1 MAGVDLP
8 KQTVIYTAGQPMTAL
23 HMITSGNVCVK
34 YPGGEH
40 QLGPGDVIGINEIA
54 SDVHFLSYS
63 TIDAVNI
70 LTYPYRSMDTF
81 QDFLQKHPDV
91 ARLFLMSA
99 FRQIASMLS
108 QNDASALSAS
118 NLFNG
123 LVQNYQTYRE
133 ICIRYRVTPQSLPSF
148 DSLDTGHLTESPDI
162 WLSNYYQ
169 GLLNT
174 FSTPESTHVSIDA
187 AAIFGFLHK
196 AGQDSQKTHQ
206 FMEERCQHLKPI
218 LNLYMNESSQD
229 LFAYLTSLF
238 HKVSFDSPESKT
250 ILEILQNI
258 MQRFESDTSSSA
270 GLFRQRISS
279 FKSSVISLTASHSS
293 AEQTDVSFIYSRL
306 NDSLSVILN
315 YTGVDDETRS
325 SCHKAFNAYKALP
338 DRTATT
344 IEADNLRQLVTHY
357 FYSLY
362 SIAAV
367 KNLKE
372 GNAPF
377 AVQLFLYYGFMDE
390 ELAGAEN
397 CQALT
402 RLLQNR
408 SDGTQT
414 GVYTFYD
421 WLQAIYDGKKLPS
434 RNEYE
439 EDYIDYIHKQRSSG
453 TLSDADVRALE
464 NNTISK
470 VVFELHNVFPITN
483 KFTFGRLAT
492 FCPVFS
498 AENVLKPLNSCYVNA
513 SALGQALSRIRAID
527 FSLFYREIINPNP
540 NSAYRE
546 LVHVECLP
554 DIILMPNMGI
564 RGVMWQE
571 IEGKK
576 RSTPSRMMLSIF
588 HMEDLYS
595 SMVKMAGEYRWEM
608 CKRIQ
613 GYRWNDVSTRSLT
626 SEYFDYIQF
635 YRKNRALS
643 TEAKERIKNSLQRAR
658 NSFKEMF
665 VRDYILWILFESAGS
680 PRLNKVSRGIL
691 FNYCPFSASI
701 RTTLKQNPQYSE
713 LLHRYDIKKEQK
725 LHHLNQ
731 FRKKM
736 LLSNKPIP
744 EEVEAEIIYYNG

>member
-1 MAGVDLP
+1 
-8 KQTVIYTAGQPMTAL
+8 MTAL
-23 HMITSGNVCVK
+23 HLITNGNVCVK

-40 QLGPGDVIGINEIA
+40 QLGPGDVIGISEIA

-70 LTYPYRSMDTF
+70 LTYPYRSTDTF
-81 QDFLQKHPDV
+81 QDLLQKHPDV

-99 FRQIASMLS
+99 FRQISSLLTQS
-108 QNDASALSAS
+108 DAAALNTS

-123 LVQNYQTYRE
+123 LVQHYQTYRE

-148 DSLDTGHLTESPDI
+148 DALDTSYLDESPDI

-174 FSTPESTHVSIDA
+174 FSTPDSTQIRIDA
-187 AAIFGFLHK
+187 AVIYGFLRK
-196 AGQDSQKTHQ
+196 SSQDFLKTHQ
-206 FMEERCQHLKPI
+206 FMDERYQHQKTL
-218 LNLYMNESSQD
+218 LNFYMNESSQD
-229 LFAYLTSLF
+229 LFAYLTSLY
-238 HKVSFDSPESKT
+238 HKVTFDSQESKT
-250 ILEILQNI
+250 LLEILQYI
-258 MQRFESDTSSSA
+258 MQQFESDTSPSA
-270 GLFRQRISS
+270 GLYRQRISS
-279 FKSSVISLTASHSS
+279 FKSSVISLAASHSS
-293 AEQTDVSFIYSRL
+293 AEQSDVSTIYSRL
-306 NDSLSVILN
+306 NDSLTVILD
-315 YTGVDDETRS
+315 YTGVDAETCG
-325 SCHKAFNAYKALP
+325 SCCKAFNAYKALP

-397 CQALT
+397 CQTLT

-408 SDGTQT
+408 SDGAQT

-421 WLQAIYDGKKLPS
+421 WLQAIYEGKKLPS
-434 RNEYE
+434 RNEYG
-439 EDYIDYIHKQRSSG
+439 EDYVDYIHKQRSSG

-470 VVFELHNVFPITN
+470 VVFELRNVFPITN
-483 KFTFGRLAT
+483 KFTYGRLAT

-498 AENVLKPLNSCYVNA
+498 AENVLKPLNTCHVNA
-513 SALGQALSRIRAID
+513 SSLGQALSRIRAID

-540 NSAYRE
+540 QSTYRE
-546 LVHVECLP
+546 LVHTECLP

-576 RSTPSRMMLSIF
+576 RNTPSRMMLSIF
-588 HMEDLYS
+588 HMEDLYGS
-595 SMVKMAGEYRWEM
+595 IVRLVGEYRWEM

-643 TEAKERIKNSLQRAR
+643 TEAKERIKNNLQRAR
-658 NSFKEMF
+658 NSYKEMF

-680 PRLNKVSRGIL
+680 PRLNKVSREIL

-701 RTTLKQNPQYSE
+701 RTALKQSPQYNE